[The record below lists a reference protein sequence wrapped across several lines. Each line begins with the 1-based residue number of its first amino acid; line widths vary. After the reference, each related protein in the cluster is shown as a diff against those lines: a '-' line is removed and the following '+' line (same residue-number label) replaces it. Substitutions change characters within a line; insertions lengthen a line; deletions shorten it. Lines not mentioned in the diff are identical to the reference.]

1 MLRDLYAVYD
11 VVVWK
16 RLRCDMSER
25 RRGAAQEGRAGCA
38 GVVRIQELAAEL

>member
-16 RLRCDMSER
+16 RLRCDMSNVGEEQLR
-25 RRGAAQEGRAGCA
+25 REEL
-38 GVVRIQELAAEL
+38 VVQA